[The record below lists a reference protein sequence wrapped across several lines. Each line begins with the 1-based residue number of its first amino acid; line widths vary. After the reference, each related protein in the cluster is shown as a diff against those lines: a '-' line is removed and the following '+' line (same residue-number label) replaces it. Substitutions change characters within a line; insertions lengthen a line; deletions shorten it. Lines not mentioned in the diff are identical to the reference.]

1 MHLEDAVTA
10 LLRVRDKDKTY
21 PPQENEASREA
32 FAAWLL
38 EEETLIRFSAL
49 VDGQF
54 AGHVSIVKAH
64 DYLENHLSLQGYVTK
79 SENGFAEIGKFF
91 VDPLHRKHGLGH
103 ALFEQIRHDAFSAG
117 YQPALAVVD
126 TSEDAIRFYRKAGM
140 HELGYFNGFHGKN
153 LIFAYDMPEQKYL
166 VPRSL

>member
-1 MHLEDAVTA
+1 MTA

-21 PPQENEASREA
+21 PPKENAATQES
-32 FAAWLL
+32 FALWLL
-38 EEETLIRFSAL
+38 EEEAL
-49 VDGQF
+49 SRVAALFDGNF

-64 DYLENHLSLQGYVTK
+64 DYLKNHLLKHEYESR
-79 SENGFAEIGKFF
+79 SEKGFAEIGKFF

-103 ALFEQIRHDAFSAG
+103 ALFERIRDEAFLAG

-153 LIFAYDMPEQKYL
+153 LIFAYDM
-166 VPRSL
+166 